1 MFYCSSVWAS
11 TTKKNIARFQ
21 VVQNCAANVAIGA
34 RNRTTSPPGHHPP
47 GITPTLKQL
56 HWFPVARQLEVRDA
70 VMAFKCLHGLAQAYL
85 RRKFLFRDD
94 VYSVNTKHRN
104 KLNVPLFR
112 TATGQWSFVYRTTRP
127 WNELPRTLTDVNSN
141 SEISHLGRF
150 IVS

>member
-11 TTKKNIARFQ
+11 TTKKNIARSQ
-21 VVQNCAANVAIGA
+21 VVQNCAANVATRGKKYDY
-34 RNRTTSPPGHHPP
+34 
-47 GITPTLKQL
+47 ITPTLKQL
-56 HWFPVARQLEVRDA
+56 HWLPVARQLEVRDA